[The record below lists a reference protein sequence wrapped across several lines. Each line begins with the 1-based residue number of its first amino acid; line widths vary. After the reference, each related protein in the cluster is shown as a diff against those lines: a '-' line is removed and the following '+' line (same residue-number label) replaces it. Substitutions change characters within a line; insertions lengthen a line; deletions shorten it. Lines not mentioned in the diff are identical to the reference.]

1 MFCAVV
7 FVLTVISLL
16 CIGNSIAMRIRHMA
30 AEQKILNLLGMTKGQ
45 LLLLYIR
52 RYVMTGI
59 VGGILSII
67 PVSIY
72 SFLVRYALKLSEKAY
87 QNNTTEILSL
97 KKPWVYELP
106 KYDMLNALLFL
117 AAVVICIISVLFLTL
132 LVVIQHKKID
142 RIIEKSGVN
151 EE

>member
-1 MFCAVV
+1 MLFFCAKKYGIRKEMALFCAVV

-106 KYDMLNALLFL
+106 KL
-117 AAVVICIISVLFLTL
+117 IC
-132 LVVIQHKKID
+132 
-142 RIIEKSGVN
+142 
-151 EE
+151 

>member
-1 MFCAVV
+1 MLFFCAKKYGIRKEMELFCAVV

-52 RYVMTGI
+52 RYV
-59 VGGILSII
+59 II

-106 KYDMLNALLFL
+106 KL
-117 AAVVICIISVLFLTL
+117 IC
-132 LVVIQHKKID
+132 
-142 RIIEKSGVN
+142 
-151 EE
+151 

>member
-1 MFCAVV
+1 MKKDMLFFCAKKYGIRKEMELFCAVV
-7 FVLTVISLL
+7 FVLTVISLP

-106 KYDMLNALLFL
+106 KL
-117 AAVVICIISVLFLTL
+117 IC
-132 LVVIQHKKID
+132 
-142 RIIEKSGVN
+142 
-151 EE
+151 

>member
-106 KYDMLNALLFL
+106 KL
-117 AAVVICIISVLFLTL
+117 IC
-132 LVVIQHKKID
+132 
-142 RIIEKSGVN
+142 
-151 EE
+151 

>member
-1 MFCAVV
+1 
-7 FVLTVISLL
+7 
-16 CIGNSIAMRIRHMA
+16 
-30 AEQKILNLLGMTKGQ
+30 
-45 LLLLYIR
+45 
-52 RYVMTGI
+52 MTGI

-87 QNNTTEILSL
+87 QNNTTEMLSL

-117 AAVVICIISVLFLTL
+117 AAVVVCIISVLFITL